1 MAAQAEAEAFGGH
14 GEAEVGT
21 TEIAHEAALS
31 ELLAAEAAMAPSE
44 AEAAA
49 TVAATLP
56 LTITIMRA
64 QRRVR
69 PVMPVLSQA
78 NARLATTIRRA
89 GPQGRQLLRVMPTI
103 QRRAI
108 GTIVAASRAGLPVS
122 PPLAVR
128 SMAAATRSVLS
139 SPRRVEIAIGRNMQ
153 LRQRTAPPSPRRAM
167 IYRPQRAT
175 PYHPRRVPA
184 GFGIRGF

>member
-1 MAAQAEAEAFGGH
+1 
-14 GEAEVGT
+14 
-21 TEIAHEAALS
+21 
-31 ELLAAEAAMAPSE
+31 MAPSE

-64 QRRVR
+64 RRRVR

-103 QRRAI
+103 QRRAVGNI
-108 GTIVAASRAGLPVS
+108 MAASRAGLPVTA
-122 PPLAVR
+122 PLAVLVVIIYVLG
-128 SMAAATRSVLS
+128 MATGS
-139 SPRRVEIAIGRNMQ
+139 SAWAL
-153 LRQRTAPPSPRRAM
+153 LRWAW
-167 IYRPQRAT
+167 
-175 PYHPRRVPA
+175 
-184 GFGIRGF
+184 RGSNSR